1 MPELQI
7 EDSFAVAPE
16 FSHRVSIGM
25 PVYNGE
31 QFIHEALD
39 SLLSQTYQNFEL
51 IISDNASTDG
61 TARICLEYAQKD
73 SRIRYV
79 RQLINKGPTANF
91 QFVLD
96 EAKGDFF
103 MWAAHDD
110 IWDSSFV
117 EAGVDALRVN
127 TATVAAFG
135 RVRYVKRGVGMFL
148 MDAPPYGLGGLLMDR
163 VSRYLR
169 TNVTDNLI
177 YALYRTS
184 FLSSKRMC
192 RKSSCLEKLI
202 IAEAVV
208 AGGVADAEGM
218 LYTNYY
224 SFKTKESLR
233 QLGLPSSS
241 WQYRKTEMVTLW
253 IVLKALP
260 FFTSLKLLPTIL
272 QYRVPMIRN
281 ILRSFPRDHEGRL
294 RFDPLVRVESMSDQQ
309 DAGK

>member
-1 MPELQI
+1 MPEWQI
-7 EDSFAVAPE
+7 ENAFAVAPE
-16 FSHRVSIGM
+16 FSHRVSIGL

-31 QFIHEALD
+31 EFIREALD
-39 SLLSQTYQNFEL
+39 SLLSQTYRNFEL
-51 IISDNASTDG
+51 IISDNSSTDG
-61 TARICLEYAQKD
+61 TERICLEYAQKD

-79 RQLINKGPTANF
+79 RQLINKGPIANF

-117 EAGVDALRVN
+117 EAGVDALRIN

-135 RVRYVKRGVGMFL
+135 RVRYVKRGAGMFL
-148 MDAPPYGLGGLLMDR
+148 MDAPPYGLGGPLMVR

-192 RKSSCLEKLI
+192 RESSCPEKLI

-224 SFKTKESLR
+224 SFKTKENLR
-233 QLGLPSSS
+233 QLGLLSSS
-241 WQYRKTEMVTLW
+241 WQYRRTEMVTLW

-272 QYRVPMIRN
+272 QYRVPIVRN
-281 ILRSFPRDHEGRL
+281 ILRSFPHDHEGRL

-309 DAGK
+309 DEGK